1 VRNQG
6 SIEHD
11 SIPGHTLWSVMD
23 NTSVS
28 CGSWYDYRHYKG
40 VVVSSPGHYKGQA
53 MGGEKG
59 RKGMLSWLIVLN
71 IMKQPFSKF

>member
-28 CGSWYDYRHYKG
+28 CQIS
-40 VVVSSPGHYKGQA
+40 
-53 MGGEKG
+53 
-59 RKGMLSWLIVLN
+59 RKTLWSTVTLRSRDLDVY
-71 IMKQPFSKF
+71 